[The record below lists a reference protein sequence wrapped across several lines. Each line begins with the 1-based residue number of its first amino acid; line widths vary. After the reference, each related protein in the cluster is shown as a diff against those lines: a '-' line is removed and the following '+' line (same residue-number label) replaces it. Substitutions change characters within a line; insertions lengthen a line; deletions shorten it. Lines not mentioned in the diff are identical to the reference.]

1 MLRILPARIPDDLPE
16 VKALF
21 LEYVRS
27 LDVDLSVQGFDREVE
42 WLPGDYAPPRGALLL
57 ANANGATVGVVAMRP
72 LEPGACEMKRLYVR
86 PEARRS
92 GAGRL
97 LAEAVLESARHAG
110 YECMRLDTLPTMTAA
125 FALYRRLGFREIPP
139 YRHNP
144 IEGTRFLECRFA
156 SAARALPGDITPM
169 EKP

>member
-42 WLPGDYAPPRGALLL
+42 WLPGDYAPPRGALL
-57 ANANGATVGVVAMRP
+57 
-72 LEPGACEMKRLYVR
+72 
-86 PEARRS
+86 
-92 GAGRL
+92 
-97 LAEAVLESARHAG
+97 H
-110 YECMRLDTLPTMTAA
+110 MRLDTLPTMTAA